1 MTRSEPKP
9 REDGA
14 PPVGA
19 PDPTGGAGALR
30 VLTVVTFYAPHW
42 TGLTRFAQRIAEVV
56 RSAFNGRRIVIF
68 SGGAAKGTDEVI
80 EEIRQINA
88 GGGFGSIVG
97 RNAFQRPRAEG
108 IDLLDSTKIVPEELC
123 PVEIIGTMTL
133 NRRPINFFAEVERV
147 MFNPGNLVPGIDV
160 TNDPLLQVRLFSY
173 IDTQITRL
181 GGPNFNQLPINRAHC
196 PVNDMFRDGFHQ
208 HAVHGGVAPYR
219 PNSLDGGNPA
229 EASEDSGAFIDVPQ
243 PVASGAKVRE
253 LSASFDDHFSQATL
267 FVRSLSEVEREH
279 LTRAYTFELG
289 KCYEEAIRL
298 RQLQCLANIDADLCA
313 EVARGLGLPA
323 PEPTVPPADVEPSPA
338 LSQVGGTWPIAGRK
352 RAFVTAPS
360 GGKLG
365 DVVVDRTFL
374 TAASIEF
381 DSVLVVDAPAPAP
394 DAVPLFDAKAGHAT
408 AGLPVDPR
416 VAKLVAEMFRHFK
429 AIGVASDATDVL
441 TAAGVPEDAPGVVV
455 GEPAGVVGKLAA
467 LLAEHRVWHRFGP
480 VAEESDAARR

>member
-1 MTRSEPKP
+1 
-9 REDGA
+9 
-14 PPVGA
+14 
-19 PDPTGGAGALR
+19 
-30 VLTVVTFYAPHW
+30 
-42 TGLTRFAQRIAEVV
+42 
-56 RSAFNGRRIVIF
+56 
-68 SGGAAKGTDEVI
+68 
-80 EEIRQINA
+80 
-88 GGGFGSIVG
+88 
-97 RNAFQRPRAEG
+97 
-108 IDLLDSTKIVPEELC
+108 
-123 PVEIIGTMTL
+123 
-133 NRRPINFFAEVERV
+133 
-147 MFNPGNLVPGIDV
+147 
-160 TNDPLLQVRLFSY
+160 
-173 IDTQITRL
+173 
-181 GGPNFNQLPINRAHC
+181 
-196 PVNDMFRDGFHQ
+196 MFRDGFHQ

-338 LSQVGGTWPIAGRK
+338 LSQVGGTWPVTGRK
-352 RAFVTAPS
+352 VALVVDADTDPAAVQAAKDAVTAAGMMAFVTAPS

-394 DAVPLFDAKAGHAT
+394 DAVPLFDAKAGQAT
-408 AGLPVDPR
+408 AGRPVDPR

-455 GEPAGVVGKLAA
+455 GEPAAVVGKLAA